1 MSKLTKVAGIVAL
14 ASVTGLAMAGGYGC
28 GMKSEHFAQKSEH
41 CQMMKGE
48 RQGAHKGYQHQKMH
62 HGKSCEAKLGHH
74 KFGHHKVGNYE
85 NMSEQK
91 REALMQLKVENK
103 LERMTQHLNLSAEQ
117 QKEIRSILQ
126 NTQQK
131 KFELKQQSRE
141 QIDKV
146 LTQEQ
151 KQQREEFRQS
161 RKSS

>member
-1 MSKLTKVAGIVAL
+1 MNKLTKVVGIVAL

-28 GMKSEHFAQKSEH
+28 AMKGEHFAQKSEH

-48 RQGAHKGYQHQKMH
+48 RHGHGAHYGYQHHK
-62 HGKSCEAKLGHH
+62 GHC
-74 KFGHHKVGNYE
+74 K
-85 NMSEQK
+85 NMSDQK

-103 LERMTQHLNLSAEQ
+103 LERMTRHLNLNAEQ
-117 QKEIRSILQ
+117 QKEIRTILQ

-146 LTQEQ
+146 LTEEQ
-151 KQQREEFRQS
+151 KQQREEFRQAHK
-161 RKSS
+161 KS